1 MSSVVATGRRMNNRE
16 GLMNPMFPKLTF
28 PNRTFLNRM
37 FLKLFQML
45 DCQRR

>member
-1 MSSVVATGRRMNNRE
+1 MNNRE

-28 PNRTFLNRM
+28 PNRM

-45 DCQRR
+45 DRQRR